1 MKFSSYHMMTHLIL
15 DSSES
20 TENSPINNFLKN
32 PYYNS
37 LTQIVQGSMWEV
49 KGHTGNYFNLI
60 PKSFYCYIGDSK
72 NPPIVLDNLEES
84 DLYDGLDKD
93 RLFEIPS
100 EYRGSFD
107 SDLEKSIKDLL
118 GRPLAS
124 NSLFFQNKERTV
136 KAFQIEKKH
145 NDIIDD
151 ISMFD
156 NEKLIDKL
164 YDDILS
170 IPIHRKVVVSIDL
183 GIIKDKCGIAI
194 GYCDRFEYD
203 KDNDSSK
210 GIYHIP
216 IVLSLSRLKGEET
229 SISKIIEFLL
239 DLNKIRE
246 IQMVTCD
253 TYQSRVISQQMI
265 INNIPCQSVSVD
277 KDDSCY
283 NVFKMLIY
291 SNQLLLPKNELLEYE
306 MLHLKR
312 IKNNKVDHDK
322 DKSKD
327 SSDATCACA
336 FTLSQLG
343 IDTAELSTVS
353 KIENY
358 HNVIKQNNNAM
369 KMRRLQYGRVRF

>member
-1 MKFSSYHMMTHLIL
+1 
-15 DSSES
+15 
-20 TENSPINNFLKN
+20 
-32 PYYNS
+32 
-37 LTQIVQGSMWEV
+37 
-49 KGHTGNYFNLI
+49 
-60 PKSFYCYIGDSK
+60 
-72 NPPIVLDNLEES
+72 
-84 DLYDGLDKD
+84 
-93 RLFEIPS
+93 
-100 EYRGSFD
+100 
-107 SDLEKSIKDLL
+107 
-118 GRPLAS
+118 
-124 NSLFFQNKERTV
+124 
-136 KAFQIEKKH
+136 
-145 NDIIDD
+145 
-151 ISMFD
+151 MFD

-183 GIIKDKCGIAI
+183 GIIKDKCGISI